1 MTFHTKNT
9 VHYLVNF
16 IIIIIYLQVVIT
28 LFLSLCTF
36 LSLSPPPSPLPH
48 SPSLPGLAKAHGV
61 QLRAGGALLRLRLYQ
76 ALVVLAPTAY
86 EGTYALLL

>member
-1 MTFHTKNT
+1 MSN
-9 VHYLVNF
+9 YLLTTT
-16 IIIIIYLQVVIT
+16 YLPRVLPPPLLLL

-36 LSLSPPPSPLPH
+36 LSLSSPPSSLPH